1 MDHPA
6 HLTAFRPRRSAT
18 TLIAGVATFELV
30 LLIVAAIVIFGKPF
44 AGEVEKAAEENIAKA
59 LAEPAGGEAQP
70 ATKGK
75 QAGATPTLE
84 RSETSVL
91 ILNGNGRRGAA
102 NEAAGVVKGLE
113 YVLAGTGDAPRDG
126 VKRSVVM
133 FREGYRGEAQRLAS
147 DVRVKRVMPLDGL
160 KPRDLRGAHVVL
172 MLGKR

>member
-6 HLTAFRPRRSAT
+6 NLTLLRPRRST
-18 TLIAGVATFELV
+18 TTVVAAIAAFELV
-30 LLIVAAIVIFGKPF
+30 LLIVAAVAIFGKPF
-44 AGEVEKAAEENIAKA
+44 AGEVEKAAEENVAKA
-59 LAEPAGGEAQP
+59 LAEPIDDEAKTATLGKKAGVG
-70 ATKGK
+70 
-75 QAGATPTLE
+75 PTLA

-113 YVLAGTGDAPRDG
+113 YILAGTGDGPRGD
-126 VKRSVVM
+126 VKRTVVM
-133 FREGYRGEAQRLAS
+133 FRTGYKSEAQRLAA